1 MEFKE
6 MDQVT
11 KYIDLYCFKLFRK
24 IDEELVPQLHLVEAS
39 NEYLESIMKD
49 AQFDVFLSEPFTYH
63 HKKYFY
69 ALQFDA
75 KVIETYYKVPQD
87 VELEV
92 HSLLNAIINELLSYI
107 SICVN
112 SLLLSEVFYEKNL
125 SEIIKRAGHALLQAI
140 LGNPLATNPFEKCN
154 KISSLS
160 YEKSFS
166 EGKILLLNAQAA
178 YALASEHVLKP
189 LVQFEQKIP
198 LSSTRHIRKILELSN
213 SDIYL
218 LSDGAYLYSTVAFI
232 ENHNAT
238 YHFFTIEFNNYFS
251 WQLNHNGNK
260 LMQVIH
266 EEVYIPKPKISYSAF
281 NLELKKV
288 FPGLESK
295 RALNLY
301 RLILEALTQTKGTIL
316 VISKNARSEAYRLRN
331 QGFLIEAL
339 SLTPSTIRSIT
350 SIDGAVLMDLDGYCH
365 GIGVILDGVATEKG
379 DPSRGAR
386 YNSAIRYVETIS
398 KTPNYSN
405 CFSVV
410 ISEDGDVDMISEFL
424 YN

>member
-6 MDQVT
+6 LDQVT

-24 IDEELVPQLHLVEAS
+24 IDEELVPQLHMVES
-39 NEYLESIMKD
+39 STEHFQSILD
-49 AQFDVFLSEPFTYH
+49 ADKFGVFLSAPFTYQHKNH
-63 HKKYFY
+63 HY

-87 VELEV
+87 IELGV

-107 SICVN
+107 TLCVN
-112 SLLLSEVFYEKNL
+112 SLIFSEVFYEKSL
-125 SEIIKRAGHALLQAI
+125 SEIIKRAGHTLLQAI
-140 LGNPLATNPFEKCN
+140 LGNPVASNPFEKFN

-189 LVQFEQKIP
+189 LVQFESKVP

-218 LSDGAYLYSTVAFI
+218 LSDGEYLYSTVAFT
-232 ENHNAT
+232 ENPNAT
-238 YHFFTIEFNNYFS
+238 YHFFTIEFTNYFS

-281 NLELKKV
+281 NTELRKV
-288 FPGLESK
+288 FPGLES
-295 RALNLY
+295 RRSLNLY

-405 CFSVV
+405 CFSIV

-424 YN
+424 YD